1 MSCVLCSC
9 FFCIFRDYYVREE
22 LRFGPPYDLEVY
34 GLEEAQERELEGGE
48 GTNSS
53 IRQVFNSMRLM
64 LRVTLHRLTG
74 FEQAESHL
82 WL

>member
-53 IRQVFNSMRLM
+53 IRQVFL
-64 LRVTLHRLTG
+64 LFG
-74 FEQAESHL
+74 D
-82 WL
+82 

>member
-1 MSCVLCSC
+1 MCPVFM
-9 FFCIFRDYYVREE
+9 FFCTFRDYYVREE

-53 IRQVFNSMRLM
+53 IRQVFLSRRLI
-64 LRVTLHRLTG
+64 LKVRLYLLTG